1 MIGPMLPEVDRVTVT
16 TVVDNYIDSLRRD
29 EPHAR
34 RFSQAVARKMTDLRA
49 EHGLAHFVEVTR
61 GTTTTR
67 VAFDFGQTDACL
79 NHNLRELGL
88 DPARLDALALS
99 HGHRDHFGGLMG
111 FLHAYRRFMRK
122 DLPFYGGVDHFL
134 PRFHER
140 DGDHIYTGRLDRE
153 EIERYD
159 VAVTVVKEPTAI
171 AEGLLL
177 SGEMHAQEPFETIPA
192 NLKVERDGAIVP
204 DTFIGEQTL
213 LANVRG
219 RGLVV
224 IASCSHRGIVGIC
237 RHAARIAGVSKIH
250 AVVGGFHLSG
260 LSEERVGG
268 VIEALG
274 ALEVD
279 HIVPQH
285 CTGIETIATL
295 YHRLPRQM
303 IVSSV
308 GTTFTFAA

>member
-1 MIGPMLPEVDRVTVT
+1 MAMLAEVDRVAVT

-29 EPHAR
+29 APHAR
-34 RFSQAVARKMTDLRA
+34 RFSSAVARKMTDLRA
-49 EHGLAHFVEVTR
+49 EHGLAHVVEITR
-61 GTTTTR
+61 GMTRTR
-67 VAFDFGQTDACL
+67 VGFDFGQTDACL
-79 NHNLRELGL
+79 NHNLRELGV
-88 DPARLDALALS
+88 DPGRLDAIALS

-122 DLPFYGGVDHFL
+122 DLPFYAGVDHFL
-134 PRFHER
+134 PRFQER
-140 DGDHIYTGRLDRE
+140 DGDHIYIGRLDRR

-159 VAVTVVKEPTAI
+159 VAVEIVKEPTAI
-171 AEGLLL
+171 ADGVLL
-177 SGEMHAQEPFETIPA
+177 SGEMHAQEPFEPIPA
-192 NLKVERDGAIVP
+192 NLRVERDGEIVP

-213 LANVRG
+213 VANVRG

-224 IASCSHRGIVGIC
+224 VASCSHRGIVGIC
-237 RHAARIAGVSKIH
+237 RNAARITGVSKVH

-260 LSEERVGG
+260 LSDERVTR
-268 VIEALG
+268 VVDMLG
-274 ALEVD
+274 ELDVD